1 LKYEINN
8 ISNVVQSNHLNIDC
22 LLANANKLSSIDLSN
37 IECNMF
43 PIEKDEDLYN
53 ENKIKL
59 NNVLRES
66 LVNNIA
72 FISFKNYIFLNERHL

>member
-1 LKYEINN
+1 MP
-8 ISNVVQSNHLNIDC
+8 
-22 LLANANKLSSIDLSN
+22 SIDLSK

-43 PIEKDEDLYN
+43 PIEKDEDLYSF

-59 NNVLRES
+59 NNGLRES

-72 FISFKNYIFLNERHL
+72 FISFKNHILHSEIFS